1 MGQKSKTYRIFF
13 ICNLSIYICNLRIYI
28 FKLKICIFNL
38 NIKKK
43 AGVFDFYPV
52 GL

>member
-13 ICNLSIYICNLRIYI
+13 ICNLRIYI